1 MTKGGESFA
10 MERILRTQG
19 AREESVFAKKGA
31 RKQLENGCRRAP
43 YRANFNTQV
52 FASDRR
58 KRRTPNSQTV
68 RGSELGLWR
77 KGWDS
82 NPRYGIT
89 VYRISSPAHSTSL
102 PPFRVRGEFEYYSM
116 NLKKARVDEKNSSF
130 CLFGAAGEAKSEK
143 RRAETAFGMLK
154 MVKGEA
160 RMLRPLLPTGCVGH
174 PAFNCSTITSLPGGE
189 LQGRPCRDGAL
200 RGPSRSRRRS
210 DSFRAPR
217 RACGPRRGPSR
228 SGCGRNACGLLRP

>member
-1 MTKGGESFA
+1 MTKEGESFA
-10 MERILRTQG
+10 MERVLRAQDAG
-19 AREESVFAKKGA
+19 RSRSSQKRELG
-31 RKQLENGCRRAP
+31 NGCRRAP

-116 NLKKARVDEKNSSF
+116 NLKKARGDEKKLLFSF
-130 CLFGAAGEAKSEK
+130 RGLRERRKARKAARKPHSG
-143 RRAETAFGMLK
+143 AFGVRK
-154 MVKGEA
+154 SARGEA

-174 PAFNCSTITSLPGGE
+174 PDGEYKRDYFASAGRRTS
-189 LQGRPCRDGAL
+189 RP
-200 RGPSRSRRRS
+200 PM
-210 DSFRAPR
+210 
-217 RACGPRRGPSR
+217 
-228 SGCGRNACGLLRP
+228 

>member
-10 MERILRTQG
+10 MERILRAQG
-19 AREESVFAKKGA
+19 AREESVFEKRELG
-31 RKQLENGCRRAP
+31 NSCRRAP

-116 NLKKARVDEKNSSF
+116 NLKKARVDEKILLFSF
-130 CLFGAAGEAKSEK
+130 RSCGRGEK
-143 RRAETAFGMLK
+143 RAKRRPETAFGMLK

-174 PAFNCSTITSLPGGE
+174 PIFNCSTITSLPGGE

-228 SGCGRNACGLLRP
+228 SGCGRNACDLLRP